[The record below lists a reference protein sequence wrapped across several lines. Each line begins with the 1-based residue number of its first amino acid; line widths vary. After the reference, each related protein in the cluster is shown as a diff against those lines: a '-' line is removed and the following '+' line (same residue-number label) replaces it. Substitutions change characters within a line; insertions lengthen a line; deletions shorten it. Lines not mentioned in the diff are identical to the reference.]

1 MIFYFLV
8 NNVYTVNRSKYTGEK
23 SIGMQ
28 PVSSTGMLSIV
39 LDKSRLLNI
48 EEKFVNN
55 FTWKNVNWMYCYWIF
70 FFRLRILKE
79 RKSNVF
85 NKIKQIDEQIHEQN
99 KELDEYRINRNKYQQ
114 DLQQIQTLKSRISM
128 IQKKIVDLQN
138 ERTSIEKI
146 QESSANEIKVL
157 LNIK

>member
-1 MIFYFLV
+1 M
-8 NNVYTVNRSKYTGEK
+8 
-23 SIGMQ
+23 
-28 PVSSTGMLSIV
+28 
-39 LDKSRLLNI
+39 
-48 EEKFVNN
+48 
-55 FTWKNVNWMYCYWIF
+55 
-70 FFRLRILKE
+70 RILKE
-79 RKSNVF
+79 RNSNVF

>member
-1 MIFYFLV
+1 M
-8 NNVYTVNRSKYTGEK
+8 
-23 SIGMQ
+23 
-28 PVSSTGMLSIV
+28 
-39 LDKSRLLNI
+39 
-48 EEKFVNN
+48 
-55 FTWKNVNWMYCYWIF
+55 
-70 FFRLRILKE
+70 RILKE

-85 NKIKQIDEQIHEQN
+85 NKIKQIGEQVHEQN
-99 KELDEYRINRNKYQQ
+99 KELDEYRISRNKYQQ

>member
-1 MIFYFLV
+1 M
-8 NNVYTVNRSKYTGEK
+8 
-23 SIGMQ
+23 
-28 PVSSTGMLSIV
+28 
-39 LDKSRLLNI
+39 
-48 EEKFVNN
+48 
-55 FTWKNVNWMYCYWIF
+55 
-70 FFRLRILKE
+70 RILKE

-85 NKIKQIDEQIHEQN
+85 NKIKQIDEQVHEQN
-99 KELDEYRINRNKYQQ
+99 KELDEYRISRNKYQQ

-138 ERTSIEKI
+138 ERTNIEKI

>member
-1 MIFYFLV
+1 M
-8 NNVYTVNRSKYTGEK
+8 
-23 SIGMQ
+23 
-28 PVSSTGMLSIV
+28 
-39 LDKSRLLNI
+39 
-48 EEKFVNN
+48 
-55 FTWKNVNWMYCYWIF
+55 
-70 FFRLRILKE
+70 RILKE

-85 NKIKQIDEQIHEQN
+85 NKIKQIDEQVHEQN
-99 KELDEYRINRNKYQQ
+99 KELDEYRISRNKYQQ

-128 IQKKIVDLQN
+128 IQKKILDLQN

>member
-1 MIFYFLV
+1 M
-8 NNVYTVNRSKYTGEK
+8 
-23 SIGMQ
+23 
-28 PVSSTGMLSIV
+28 
-39 LDKSRLLNI
+39 
-48 EEKFVNN
+48 
-55 FTWKNVNWMYCYWIF
+55 
-70 FFRLRILKE
+70 RILKE

-85 NKIKQIDEQIHEQN
+85 NKIKQIDEQVHEQN
-99 KELDEYRINRNKYQQ
+99 KELDEYRISRNKYQQ

>member
-1 MIFYFLV
+1 M
-8 NNVYTVNRSKYTGEK
+8 
-23 SIGMQ
+23 
-28 PVSSTGMLSIV
+28 
-39 LDKSRLLNI
+39 
-48 EEKFVNN
+48 
-55 FTWKNVNWMYCYWIF
+55 
-70 FFRLRILKE
+70 RILKE